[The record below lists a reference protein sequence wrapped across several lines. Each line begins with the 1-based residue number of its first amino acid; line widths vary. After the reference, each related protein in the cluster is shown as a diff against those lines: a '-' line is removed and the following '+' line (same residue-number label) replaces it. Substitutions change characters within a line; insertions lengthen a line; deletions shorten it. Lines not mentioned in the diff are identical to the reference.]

1 MENKHNNVE
10 CKQRWCLPTLRYDLF
25 CFQGCCRTSSLGMLD
40 NLFQSLGSDGSF
52 SFLWKLSIFALEFS
66 WNHSSP
72 HWKSVLQVY
81 SCLSLNSHIQVLS
94 ALLIQILLGLGVEIL
109 LELIPSFLIRFGL
122 GDGHLNRRT
131 PEKVYLNTEH
141 STNCIKLPTKILYK
155 RRL

>member
-1 MENKHNNVE
+1 
-10 CKQRWCLPTLRYDLF
+10 
-25 CFQGCCRTSSLGMLD
+25 MLD

-72 HWKSVLQVY
+72 HWKSVLQVH
-81 SCLSLNSHIQVLS
+81 SRLSLDSHIQVLS